1 MTVGSGD
8 EDPALGSWVIG
19 GAVTG
24 VADPDATGKT
34 EAADAVAELD
44 RADAT
49 GDPLGAW
56 VVPQAARPAVAIVAA
71 IIAVKTCPCA
81 IRRMTIRRPPGP
93 NGSVAERVMPHP
105 FWIMN

>member
-1 MTVGSGD
+1 VTVGSGD
-8 EDPALGSWVIG
+8 EDPAVGNSVIG

-34 EAADAVAELD
+34 EATDAVAELD

-49 GDPLGAW
+49 GDPRGTWL
-56 VVPQAARPAVAIVAA
+56 VPQAARPRVAIRAA
-71 IIAVKTCPCA
+71 IIAVKSCPCA
-81 IRRMTIRRPPGP
+81 IRRMIIRRLPAPH
-93 NGSVAERVMPHP
+93 GSVAERVMPHP